1 MAAPTPPTFD
11 LATTRSAYTAQADPG
26 SATGS
31 MSMSVTVVDAP
42 EPEHL
47 PHAHEE
53 YDEKQHRNEGP
64 PPACPRI
71 RRNKEGE
78 IVEDLDERVYPGEGD
93 EAIKRDETDDF
104 PDGGLRAW
112 LIVVGGV
119 CITFASFGFV
129 NAWGVFQSYYETTLL
144 RDVSPS
150 SIAWIGSL
158 QYSLTF
164 LPGLFT
170 GRLFDLG
177 YFHIPLGIASAVLV
191 VSSFIVAECT
201 QYWHF
206 VLAQGIVVGLG
217 SGCVFGPT
225 MAVVSHWWHKKR
237 SMAFGIV
244 AIGSS
249 LGGTL
254 LPIAVSKLLPLVG
267 FPWTMRIIG
276 FILLAT
282 TAFANL
288 VMKRRLPPV
297 NVKGGLVNLAAFKH
311 IPYTLYT
318 AATCVTFLGLYT
330 ALTYFNVSAQQPGIN
345 PSVISYIVSI
355 ANAASTVGRLTSG
368 ALADH
373 MGPVNVLIP
382 FTALAAV
389 TTYAWP
395 YCTTTASIIV
405 IAIIYGLSSGAYVG
419 LMGAPLAQMGLLT
432 DMGRRMGMTLSIAA
446 AFALTGPPI
455 SGAIYDTYGSFH
467 QVGFYAGSMVIA
479 SCVLLIGTKYA
490 ATGSLWSKY

>member
-1 MAAPTPPTFD
+1 MTFTFSD
-11 LATTRSAYTAQADPG
+11 DTNRDSLATTAVPD
-26 SATGS
+26 
-31 MSMSVTVVDAP
+31 
-42 EPEHL
+42 EPVS
-47 PHAHEE
+47 
-53 YDEKQHRNEGP
+53 
-64 PPACPRI
+64 PAA
-71 RRNKEGE
+71 NKEGE
-78 IVEDLDERVYPGEGD
+78 VVADEDERVYPGEGE
-93 EAIKRDETDDF
+93 EAIKRDETDEF

-112 LIVVGGV
+112 LVVVGGV

-129 NAWGVFQSYYETTLL
+129 NAWGVFQDYYETTLL
-144 RDVSPS
+144 PDVSPS
-150 SIAWIGSL
+150 TIAWIGSI

-177 YFHIPLGIASAVLV
+177 YFHLPLGISSAVLV
-191 VSSFIVAECT
+191 VSAFLVAECKE
-201 QYWHF
+201 YWHF

-217 SGCVFGPT
+217 SGWVFGPT

-249 LGGTL
+249 LGGTV

-276 FILLAT
+276 FILLGAT
-282 TAFANL
+282 GFANL

-297 NVKGGLVNLAAFKH
+297 NVKGGLVNPAAFKN
-311 IPYTLYT
+311 ITYTLYT

-330 ALTYFNVSAQQPGIN
+330 ALTYFNVSAQQPGIS
-345 PSVISYIVSI
+345 PSLAPYIVSI
-355 ANAASTVGRLTSG
+355 ANAASTFGRLSSG
-368 ALADH
+368 LLADG

-389 TTYAWP
+389 TTYVWP
-395 YCTTTASIIV
+395 YCTTTASIVV
-405 IAIIYGLSSGAYVG
+405 IAVIYGFASGAYVG
-419 LMGAPLAQMGLLT
+419 LMGAPLAEMGLLT

-446 AFALTGPPI
+446 FFALTGPPI
-455 SGAIYDTYGSFH
+455 SGAIYDMYGSFH
-467 QVGFYAGSMVIA
+467 PVGWYAGSMVIA
-479 SCVLLIGTKYA
+479 SCVLLIASKYA
-490 ATGSLWSKY
+490 ATRSLFAKY